1 MSALDHRPDRAVT
14 VAPRIGTTCSS
25 ATTAESNSTSPEE
38 KPVATN
44 ALDDAKLSRFHL
56 KTALYGNGGH
66 LCDGYILGAIVPA
79 LPLFAESHPISPLMS
94 GLIGASALIGVF
106 LGSLMFGW
114 FTDKIGRRRMFVID
128 LALFVVLSLAQ
139 IAVTDAVMLLALR
152 VLLGIAVGADYTI
165 ATTLVAEFAPR
176 KQRATLLAMGPAM
189 WTVGYVLAIVVG
201 TAIAGVGGDNAW
213 RWILATSAVP
223 ALVLLVLRRKTP
235 ESPRWLAQ
243 NGRTD
248 EALAILRKHVSP
260 TATLADLA
268 EEEEPTTGSLGEVFA
283 KHHRKRLVFCCL
295 FWFCQVVPYFAVFTF
310 LPTILDSLHIE
321 SGFWQ
326 TTSVNLFLLI
336 GGVVGMVTI
345 SKIGRR
351 PYTLISFALLAAST
365 LAIGLWQDAPAGY
378 VIALFALFA
387 LVSSAMSALDT
398 VYPSELFPPA
408 FARPQPESACPSA
421 VSARR
426 SGRCCCRSGSTGSEP
441 TESPCSPQ
449 QSLASASSSAMSG
462 PLRRQG

>member
-1 MSALDHRPDRAVT
+1 M
-14 VAPRIGTTCSS
+14 
-25 ATTAESNSTSPEE
+25 
-38 KPVATN
+38 
-44 ALDDAKLSRFHL
+44 

-79 LPLFAESHPISPLMS
+79 LPLFAESHPISPLIS

-398 VYPSELFPPA
+398 VYPSELFPTSIRATATGICVSFSRIGAAIGTLLLPVGIDRFGAHGVTLLTAAIAGVGFLISYVWAPETARLTLAQAAGETDTHPA
-408 FARPQPESACPSA
+408 GPAAGSRNDNSPFVSQP
-421 VSARR
+421 
-426 SGRCCCRSGSTGSEP
+426 
-441 TESPCSPQ
+441 
-449 QSLASASSSAMSG
+449 
-462 PLRRQG
+462 